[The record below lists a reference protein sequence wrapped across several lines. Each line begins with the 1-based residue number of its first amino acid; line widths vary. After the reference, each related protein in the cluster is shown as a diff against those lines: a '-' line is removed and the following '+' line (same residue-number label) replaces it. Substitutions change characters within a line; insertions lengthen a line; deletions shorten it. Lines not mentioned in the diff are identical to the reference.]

1 MAEPKTRPTKASVAG
16 FLAAV
21 ADEQRRKDCRAVEKM
36 MRKATGARPVMWGT
50 SIVGFGA
57 YTYTDARG
65 KSNDWPIVGFSPRKT
80 DLTLYLMPGFRGRE
94 ALLAKLGKHR
104 TGVACLYLKR
114 LADVDTAVLEELIAQ
129 SVAEMASKRVDK

>member
-80 DLTLYLMPGFRGRE
+80 DLTLYLMPGFAGRE

-129 SVAEMASKRVDK
+129 SVADMAPRRTDR

>member
-21 ADEQRRKDCRAVEKM
+21 ADEQRRKDCLAVEKM
-36 MRKATGARPVMWGT
+36 MRKATGAKPVMWGT

-65 KSNDWPIVGFSPRKT
+65 QSNDWPVVGFSPRKN
-80 DLTLYLMPGFRGRE
+80 DLTLYLMPGFAGRE

-104 TGVACLYLKR
+104 TGVSCLYLKR
-114 LADVDTAVLEELIAQ
+114 LADVDATVLEKLIAQ
-129 SVAEMASKRVDK
+129 SVADMAPRRSDR

>member
-114 LADVDTAVLEELIAQ
+114 LADVDATVLEEIIAQ
-129 SVAEMASKRVDK
+129 SVADMAPRRIDR

>member
-21 ADEQRRKDCRAVEKM
+21 ADEQRRKDCLAVEKM
-36 MRKATGARPVMWGT
+36 MRKATGAKPVMWGT

-65 KSNDWPIVGFSPRKT
+65 KSNDWPIIGFSPRKN
-80 DLTLYLMPGFRGRE
+80 DLTLYLMPGFADRE

-129 SVAEMASKRVDK
+129 SVADMAPRRTDR

>member
-1 MAEPKTRPTKASVAG
+1 MAEPKTRPTKASVAD

-21 ADEQRRKDCRAVEKM
+21 PDEQRRKDCLAVEKL
-36 MRKATGARPVMWGT
+36 MRKATGAKPVMWGT

-65 KSNDWPIVGFSPRKT
+65 KSNDWPIVGFSPRKN
-80 DLTLYLMPGFRGRE
+80 DLTLYLMPGFKCRE
-94 ALLAKLGKHR
+94 ALLSKLGKHK

-114 LADVDTAVLEELIAQ
+114 LADVDATVLEEIIAQ
-129 SVAEMASKRVDK
+129 SVADMAPRRIDR

>member
-1 MAEPKTRPTKASVAG
+1 MAEPKTRPTKASVAE

-21 ADEQRRKDCRAVEKM
+21 ADEQRRKDCLAVEKM
-36 MRKATGARPVMWGT
+36 MRKATGAKPVMWGA

-65 KSNDWPIVGFSPRKT
+65 KSNDWPIIGFSPRKT

-114 LADVDTAVLEELIAQ
+114 LADVDATVLEEIIAQ
-129 SVAEMASKRVDK
+129 SVADMAPRRIDR